1 MPIAA
6 TLRCDGWVCAAY
18 TLHADDSVRQA
29 ATDVISRVL
38 HALPQMRSGLIKGM
52 AVCAAD
58 IPSELSDVSTK
69 CLRTE
74 KFQDAPGMA
83 TRPGLRRLWQ
93 HSTCLG
99 SQTRQCGRAT

>member
-1 MPIAA
+1 MLQAA
-6 TLRCDGWVCAAY
+6 SKAMCLLLLPLTCDGWVCAAY

-58 IPSELSDVSTK
+58 IPSELSDVSI
-69 CLRTE
+69 
-74 KFQDAPGMA
+74 
-83 TRPGLRRLWQ
+83 
-93 HSTCLG
+93 
-99 SQTRQCGRAT
+99 